1 VFDWGEDFQK
11 LLHDG
16 IQGFAEASW
25 GFIQEAFSASD
36 LDDHWWASV
45 VGGEIETVINGEVV
59 STIHHPGMLNVV
71 VVALIP
77 LLLVFIA
84 VQVIMSMLR
93 GSTAGL
99 LRAMAMAVFA
109 LPATYIVTGLV
120 WLVVTG
126 MDEVS
131 LWILQTGAEDGTDE
145 AMSGLLAL
153 FGMTWDSDAQEVLL
167 DENYIQW
174 QWAVQDGDGGRV
186 LVSFVLGLVIW
197 LVCLVLILM
206 MVFRLVG
213 ILVLTVFM
221 PAAVFAVSFEG
232 SKAIFSRWSGVML
245 GLVLAKPMAAVVIKL
260 GLVLSSLGGNWI
272 EAAIG
277 IVIILVAAAMPLVL
291 APLFAAV
298 TGGGSTSVDQAGAG
312 MGRNLGGRLE
322 RGTSRAGRSVGR
334 SARRV
339 VSPRR

>member
-1 VFDWGEDFQK
+1 
-11 LLHDG
+11 
-16 IQGFAEASW
+16 
-25 GFIQEAFSASD
+25 
-36 LDDHWWASV
+36 
-45 VGGEIETVINGEVV
+45 
-59 STIHHPGMLNVV
+59 
-71 VVALIP
+71 
-77 LLLVFIA
+77 
-84 VQVIMSMLR
+84 
-93 GSTAGL
+93 
-99 LRAMAMAVFA
+99 A

-131 LWILQTGAEDGTDE
+131 LWILQTGTEDGTDE

-153 FGMTWDSDAQEVLL
+153 FGMTWDSDEQEVLL

-206 MVFRLVG
+206 MVFRLIG
-213 ILVLTVFM
+213 ILFLTVFM
-221 PAAVFAVSFEG
+221 PAAGFAVSFEG
-232 SKAIFSRWSGVML
+232 SIDIVCWLAGVVL
-245 GLVLAKPMAAVVIKL
+245 GLGLAKQMAAVVIKL

-322 RGTSRAGRSVGR
+322 RGTSRAGR
-334 SARRV
+334 
-339 VSPRR
+339 